1 MNLIQLEYF
10 KMLANTENFT
20 KAAEKLLISQPS
32 LSKTIARLE
41 DALGVTLFDR
51 IGKKI
56 RLNTNGEI
64 FLEYVNRS
72 LSELYAGQKEL
83 RKLQGRYSGELSF
96 TTMLLA
102 EFIPKLII
110 PFIDSHPDISLKYNQ
125 CNSEIA
131 FKKLINFEIDFCI
144 SNRFSKDIRIQN
156 DLIFENPVY
165 VFVGKN
171 HPLSDKKVISI
182 VELKDSYFLCNDF
195 STDRYETESICEDF
209 GFLPKIRIESND
221 PNVIRLI
228 LNERPYCFFS
238 HSNMIKFRME
248 QKTMKDD
255 KILLL
260 KEKIKS
266 PVVISRR
273 KRHRF
278 TLLKEEFYDYVR
290 ETIVQNCNITRDIVT
305 DYLTKTIGLVNH
317 PMNN

>member
-32 LSKTIARLE
+32 LSKTIGRLE
-41 DALGVTLFDR
+41 DDLGVTLFDR

-56 RLNTNGEI
+56 RLNTNGEV
-64 FLEYVNRS
+64 FLEYANRS

-96 TTMLLA
+96 TTMLLV

-110 PFIDSHPDISLKYNQ
+110 PFIDSHPDISLRYNL

-144 SNRFSKDIRIQN
+144 TNRFSMDSRVQCE
-156 DLIFENPVY
+156 LIYENPVY

-171 HPLSDKKVISI
+171 HPLSDMKVISI
-182 VELKDSYFLCNDF
+182 RELKDSYFLCNDF
-195 STDRYETESICEDF
+195 STDRYETETICEDF

-228 LNERPYCFFS
+228 LNERPYCYFS

-248 QKTMKDD
+248 DQSMMDD
-255 KILLL
+255 HILQL
-260 KEKIKS
+260 KENLKS

-273 KRHRF
+273 KNHRF
-278 TLLKEEFYDYVR
+278 TLLKEEFYDYAR
-290 ETIVQNCNITRDIVT
+290 ETIIENCKKTKDVVA
-305 DYLTKTIGLVNH
+305 DYLSRTIG
-317 PMNN
+317 PG